1 MSNKAFCGSIYND
14 FGGVYPVC
22 LEVRVEWLGTGAVED
37 IFMQKP
43 STRLSLATFAG
54 VALVAALAVPAHAH
68 HGWGGNATEESELT
82 GTVEMLSVAGP
93 HATMRINVDGQVWDI
108 TLGPPART
116 QRAGLQSDSIP
127 IGSTVTLTGHR
138 NKTADRFEMKTE
150 QVAWGDTV
158 FNVYPDRH

>member
-1 MSNKAFCGSIYND
+1 
-14 FGGVYPVC
+14 
-22 LEVRVEWLGTGAVED
+22 
-37 IFMQKP
+37 MQKP
-43 STRLSLATFAG
+43 STRLCLATCAG
-54 VALVAALAVPAHAH
+54 AALVVALTIPAHAH
-68 HGWGGNATEESELT
+68 HGWGGNSDDESQLT

-116 QRAGLQSDSIP
+116 QRAGLQNDSIP

-138 NKTADRFEMKTE
+138 NKTAGRFEMKTE
-150 QVAWGDTV
+150 QVVFGDRL